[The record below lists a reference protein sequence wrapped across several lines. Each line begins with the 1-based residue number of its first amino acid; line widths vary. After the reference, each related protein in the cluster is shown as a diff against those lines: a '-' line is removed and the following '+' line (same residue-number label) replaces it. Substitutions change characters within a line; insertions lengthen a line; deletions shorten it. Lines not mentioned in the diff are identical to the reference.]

1 MLKDLTETDV
11 NSARHLDDDLLL
23 FMKQMNTYLE
33 NTIVILMSDHGVL
46 PKKVNP
52 TRYFIFSILRLKI
65 TKFKLSNFVKTHIS
79 PSGFNM
85 YLIFRFDIENLNIGV
100 ILDIIIARCKK
111 ILQRHDA
118 S

>member
-23 FMKQMNTYLE
+23 FMKRMNTYLE

-52 TRYFIFSILRLKI
+52 TRYFIFSILQLKC
-65 TKFKLSNFVKTHIS
+65 TKFKLSTFVKTHIY
-79 PSGFNM
+79 PIRFNSNF
-85 YLIFRFDIENLNIGV
+85 IFTFDIDHLNFGV
-100 ILDIIIARCKK
+100 IFYIIIARSKK